1 MVGGLPFYWF
11 PDRGIPRGPES
22 RDIGPLSAAA
32 AAVVAAAAAAA
43 ARHRT
48 ESPRCCPPS
57 SLRMGGP
64 SPQSARAR
72 NRKRAANYCPN
83 RVPLPIRVLRGES
96 QLRFRNARPRATFVA
111 LVASASMPP
120 PLLPPLPPRFARKR
134 ATMFGKIR
142 ARCDIDLSREIVI
155 LPERVRI
162 IVRLLSVNPLAVSSG
177 REGG

>member
-32 AAVVAAAAAAA
+32 AAVAVAAAAA

-57 SLRMGGP
+57 SSLRAGGGP

-111 LVASASMPP
+111 SASMPP
-120 PLLPPLPPRFARKR
+120 PLLPPFLIASR
-134 ATMFGKIR
+134 GKVR
-142 ARCDIDLSREIVI
+142 QCSVKS
-155 LPERVRI
+155 ERVVTSIYHAR
-162 IVRLLSVNPLAVSSG
+162 S
-177 REGG
+177 